1 MPGTWSPRIPSP
13 ACLGAQTPDR
23 EQGHG
28 RGPAA
33 WHRVENTPPAHT
45 KRQHALVLSPL
56 GCETHLSEFMLEMT
70 SVGQFIPWQVLEN
83 TGETSLPL
91 ASCPGLGIVK
101 LVMPPFA
108 TGQGGGFS

>member
-1 MPGTWSPRIPSP
+1 M
-13 ACLGAQTPDR
+13 
-23 EQGHG
+23 
-28 RGPAA
+28 
-33 WHRVENTPPAHT
+33 ENTPPAHT

-56 GCETHLSEFMLEMT
+56 GCETHLSECMLEMT

-91 ASCPGLGIVK
+91 APRPGLGIVK